1 MHLMPAAM
9 ARGLAGTAIGLAL
22 LSGAASAQDASA
34 APAENQIADFTLDN
48 GLEVVVIPDRRA
60 PVVTHMLWFKVG
72 SADEE
77 PGKSGIAHFLEHLM
91 FKGTDEHPQGEFS
104 ARIAEVGGRENAFT
118 SYDYTAYFQQIAPE
132 HLETMMEF
140 EADRMTGLVLTDAV
154 VDPERQ
160 VVIEERNSRIETQPN
175 SILGESV
182 NATLYQNHG
191 YGVPIIGW
199 MHEIEKLNRADA
211 LEFYQRYYAPNN
223 AVLVVAGDVDV
234 EEVRELATEYY
245 GAIPSNPELGARTRT
260 EEPAQRTARTVTYRD
275 ERVTVPGYSKSW
287 VVPSYTTAE
296 DGEAEALD
304 LLAEILGGGIRSRL
318 YQSLVVEQGIASS
331 AGAYFR
337 GTSLDATI
345 FGVYGAPRGEAT
357 LEDVEAAA
365 DAEIRK
371 IADEGITADELEA
384 AKNRYLR
391 SIIFARDDQSG
402 MANLYGSALT
412 TGSTVADVEAWP
424 DRIRAVEADAIKAA
438 AARYL
443 DQNRSVTGYLLPQE
457 EGRS

>member
-1 MHLMPAAM
+1 M
-9 ARGLAGTAIGLAL
+9 
-22 LSGAASAQDASA
+22 
-34 APAENQIADFTLDN
+34 
-48 GLEVVVIPDRRA
+48 
-60 PVVTHMLWFKVG
+60 
-72 SADEE
+72 
-77 PGKSGIAHFLEHLM
+77 
-91 FKGTDEHPQGEFS
+91 
-104 ARIAEVGGRENAFT
+104 
-118 SYDYTAYFQQIAPE
+118 
-132 HLETMMEF
+132 
-140 EADRMTGLVLTDAV
+140 
-154 VDPERQ
+154 
-160 VVIEERNSRIETQPN
+160 
-175 SILGESV
+175 
-182 NATLYQNHG
+182 
-191 YGVPIIGW
+191 
-199 MHEIEKLNRADA
+199 
-211 LEFYQRYYAPNN
+211 
-223 AVLVVAGDVDV
+223 
-234 EEVRELATEYY
+234 
-245 GAIPSNPELGARTRT
+245 
-260 EEPAQRTARTVTYRD
+260 
-275 ERVTVPGYSKSW
+275 
-287 VVPSYTTAE
+287 
-296 DGEAEALD
+296 
-304 LLAEILGGGIRSRL
+304 
-318 YQSLVVEQGIASS
+318 EQGIASS